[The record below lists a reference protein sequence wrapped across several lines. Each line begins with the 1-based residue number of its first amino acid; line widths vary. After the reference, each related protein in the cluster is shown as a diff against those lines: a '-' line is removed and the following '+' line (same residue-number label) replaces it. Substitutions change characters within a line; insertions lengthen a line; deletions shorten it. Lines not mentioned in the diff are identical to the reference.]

1 MRGFLLFLVA
11 VLLSIVFLPLGG
23 AYCLVRLWIRANF
36 KTWMKRVGQYFL
48 VIAISIDQMGNVI
61 MQELFNDVLI
71 KKSGI
76 RFGNEDETISSVLG
90 KNQQAG
96 TLTFMGKGLN
106 GLLHLLEKDHSI
118 KAIEEDEG
126 N

>member
-23 AYCLVRLWIRANF
+23 VYSLVRLWIKANF
-36 KTWMKRVGQYFL
+36 KTWIKRVGQYFL

-71 KKSGI
+71 KNSGV

-96 TLTFMGKGLN
+96 TLTLIGKGLN